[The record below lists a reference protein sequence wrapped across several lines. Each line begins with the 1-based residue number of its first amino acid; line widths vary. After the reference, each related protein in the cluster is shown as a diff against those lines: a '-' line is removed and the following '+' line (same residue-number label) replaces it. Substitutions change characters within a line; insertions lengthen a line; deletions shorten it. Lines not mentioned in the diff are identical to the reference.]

1 MPNKKTSF
9 EFGLSIS
16 PYELTKET
24 EKIFKSRDI
33 KLRDALVSSLKSF
46 LIEYPHY
53 YWLNLLVFYKTQ
65 SLYYEYQEDELEDFQ
80 SGFLVNEHELN
91 FKPQDRFSLYYDK
104 ECISSNFWKSSKDYK
119 WSKEKDG
126 DETSFV
132 EVVLNAMNFSIKDFS
147 GENNKYDEFR
157 NAATTYLWFSLQKF
171 TLTDPD
177 AEELAC
183 CLWTAFDS
191 MAHDIEEFKAD
202 GNVGQDAVDNVLKYI
217 LQIDKEKYN
226 EEENPENIENLQ
238 RYGDYVHDY
247 VKIAEEIL
255 EMDIFDM

>member
-91 FKPQDRFSLYYDK
+91 FK
-104 ECISSNFWKSSKDYK
+104 NFFMKS
-119 WSKEKDG
+119 
-126 DETSFV
+126 
-132 EVVLNAMNFSIKDFS
+132 M
-147 GENNKYDEFR
+147 KY
-157 NAATTYLWFSLQKF
+157 
-171 TLTDPD
+171 
-177 AEELAC
+177 
-183 CLWTAFDS
+183 
-191 MAHDIEEFKAD
+191 
-202 GNVGQDAVDNVLKYI
+202 
-217 LQIDKEKYN
+217 
-226 EEENPENIENLQ
+226 
-238 RYGDYVHDY
+238 
-247 VKIAEEIL
+247 
-255 EMDIFDM
+255 